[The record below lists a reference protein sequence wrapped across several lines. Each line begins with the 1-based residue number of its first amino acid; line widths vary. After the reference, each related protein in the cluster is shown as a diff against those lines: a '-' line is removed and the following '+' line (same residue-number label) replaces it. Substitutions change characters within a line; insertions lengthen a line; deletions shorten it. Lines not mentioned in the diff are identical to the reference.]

1 MNLPN
6 QIHHELQVRAAA
18 YKLLDNSFAATV
30 AELGVA
36 VAKTFRSGGKLLT
49 CGNGGSAAEAQHLAE
64 ELIGRFRNDRA
75 ALPAL
80 ALTSDGTALTCI
92 ANDFGFEHVFARQV
106 QGLARPGDTVI
117 ALSTSGN
124 SPNLLAALQAARL
137 VGATTAGLLGGDGG
151 ALRALCD
158 HIVIIPAQRSDVIQE
173 VQLTVV
179 HLLCAIVEQEL
190 GMVSRLTP

>member
-6 QIHHELQVRAAA
+6 QIHHELQVRVAA

-30 AELGVA
+30 VELGVA
-36 VAKTFRSGGKLLT
+36 VARTFRSGGKLLT

-64 ELIGRFRNDRA
+64 ELIGRFRSDRA

-158 HIVIIPAQRSDVIQE
+158 HTVIIPAQRSDVIQE

-179 HLLCAIVEQEL
+179 HLLCAIIEQEL